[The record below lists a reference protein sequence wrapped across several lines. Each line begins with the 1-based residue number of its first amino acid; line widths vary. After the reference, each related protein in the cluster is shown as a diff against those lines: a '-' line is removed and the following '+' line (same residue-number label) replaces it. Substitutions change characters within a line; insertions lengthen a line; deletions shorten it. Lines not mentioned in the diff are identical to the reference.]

1 MYIQELDYPVS
12 RVSVG
17 YIIQLLVVK
26 HINYLRGKEL
36 KFQEGKK
43 QAHSNRPIW
52 DILPNKF
59 FFGYFYLIAKDF
71 FSYL

>member
-1 MYIQELDYPVS
+1 M
-12 RVSVG
+12 G
-17 YIIQLLVVK
+17 HIIQLLVVK

-52 DILPNKF
+52 DVLPNKF
-59 FFGYFYLIAKDF
+59 FFGLFLSFFRKIYLKKKLRVSAKTT
-71 FSYL
+71 

>member
-1 MYIQELDYPVS
+1 M
-12 RVSVG
+12 G
-17 YIIQLLVVK
+17 HIIQLLVVK

-52 DILPNKF
+52 DVLPNKF
-59 FFGYFYLIAKDF
+59 FFGLFLFFFRKIYLKKKLRVSAKTT
-71 FSYL
+71 